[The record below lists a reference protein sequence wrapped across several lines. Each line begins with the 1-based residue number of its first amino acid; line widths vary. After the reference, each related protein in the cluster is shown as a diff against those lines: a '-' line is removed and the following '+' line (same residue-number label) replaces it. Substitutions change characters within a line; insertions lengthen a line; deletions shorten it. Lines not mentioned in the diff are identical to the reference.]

1 MKRKNLILLSAT
13 LVAASM
19 MLAGCGEAA
28 SSAGAEVSVE
38 ASTEEVDVA
47 SDAEASGSEGLD
59 SADTASSD
67 ESTEAV
73 SGESASADDAA
84 TAISVPEFSSAEE
97 EEQWVLEQIGGVW
110 ETNYKPAN
118 LYVFDGKEV
127 THYTAIT
134 EGVDWPDSYT
144 KEKEKSEIVSFEKI
158 SEDDNEY
165 YRIELSGYSWAVF
178 HWTPSM
184 PYDLTGSEPY
194 SASSSFER
202 PYGYSNENKITIED
216 YSKDFNIVE

>member
-1 MKRKNLILLSAT
+1 MKRKNLILLPAT

-47 SDAEASGSEGLD
+47 SDA
-59 SADTASSD
+59 
-67 ESTEAV
+67 
-73 SGESASADDAA
+73 A
-84 TAISVPEFSSAEE
+84 TAISVPEFSSADE
-97 EEQWVLEQIGGVW
+97 EEQWVLEQISGVW

-184 PYDLTGSEPY
+184 PYDLTDSEPY

>member
-1 MKRKNLILLSAT
+1 MKRKNLILLPAT

-38 ASTEEVDVA
+38 ASSAGAEVSVEASTEEVDVA
-47 SDAEASGSEGLD
+47 S
-59 SADTASSD
+59 
-67 ESTEAV
+67 
-73 SGESASADDAA
+73 DAA
-84 TAISVPEFSSAEE
+84 TAISVPEFSSADE
-97 EEQWVLEQIGGVW
+97 EEQWVLEQISGVW

-184 PYDLTGSEPY
+184 PYDLTSSEPY

-216 YSKDFNIVE
+216 YSKDFNIDLRDRIIISVPLFLLTYKL

>member
-1 MKRKNLILLSAT
+1 M
-13 LVAASM
+13 
-19 MLAGCGEAA
+19 
-28 SSAGAEVSVE
+28 
-38 ASTEEVDVA
+38 
-47 SDAEASGSEGLD
+47 
-59 SADTASSD
+59 
-67 ESTEAV
+67 
-73 SGESASADDAA
+73 
-84 TAISVPEFSSAEE
+84 
-97 EEQWVLEQIGGVW
+97 
-110 ETNYKPAN
+110 
-118 LYVFDGKEV
+118 FDGKEV

-184 PYDLTGSEPY
+184 PYDLTSSEPY